1 MFIIVCKNT
10 RIAKVVYE
18 WLAEDKAQLDIPPA
32 KIEGFRNRDGHVYT
46 IRVDS
51 KVVHETDTG
60 EAKSDESRWMRFIL
74 DTVGKTGWTLDRQG
88 RPIYPEGFEEL
99 AQKLGRPLHP
109 PGRDVRCIVSVGM
122 LTEGWDCTTVTHI
135 IGIRPFM
142 SQLLCEQ
149 VVGRGLRRASYELG
163 PDGKFTEEVSQ
174 VFGVPFEVIPFKANP
189 QGPAKRR
196 EKRYHVHAL
205 PGKTQFEISFPR
217 VEGYTQ
223 AIRNRITVDWASVP
237 PLVLVP
243 GRIPPEVEMKGLS
256 VNNAG
261 KQSLSGPGAIS
272 EATLAEFRAKRR
284 VQELI
289 FDLGR
294 TLIKSYVAQP
304 KCEAP
309 AHVLFPQIVNIL
321 QRYVAEKVHVHPPA
335 DIKDLFLAPYYGWL
349 VEILAEAITA
359 GHFPRRGSGGA
370 AIRSKPRPGLNRGSR
385 FLDKPRAARGFEL
398 PRELRR
404 SRHPEVG
411 TVSRIL
417 YRQAC
422 GHRRHGQKRR
432 PWLRHS
438 LPAQWADARLYAGLH
453 YPSENRAADSSDS
466 GNQRVRSTG
475 RRQTRRR

>member
-18 WLAEDKAQLDIPPA
+18 WLAEDKSQLDIPPA
-32 KIEGFRNRDGHVYT
+32 KIEGFRNRDGHVNT

-99 AQKLGRPLHP
+99 AQKLERPLHP

-205 PGKTQFEISFPR
+205 PGKAQFEIPFPR

-223 AIRNRITVDWASVP
+223 AIRNRVTVDWANVP

-309 AHVLFPQIVNIL
+309 AHVLFPQLVRIVAAL
-321 QRYVAEKVHVHPPA
+321 YGGKGPCPPA
-335 DIKDLFLAPYYGWL
+335 
-349 VEILAEAITA
+349 
-359 GHFPRRGSGGA
+359 
-370 AIRSKPRPGLNRGSR
+370 
-385 FLDKPRAARGFEL
+385 
-398 PRELRR
+398 
-404 SRHPEVG
+404 
-411 TVSRIL
+411 
-417 YRQAC
+417 
-422 GHRRHGQKRR
+422 RRHQGSVSGSLLRLAGGDSCGSHHGPTLHRARR
-432 PWLRHS
+432 RKCPDTK
-438 LPAQWADARLYAGLH
+438 Q
-453 YPSENRAADSSDS
+453 AADRVQPRKSIS
-466 GNQRVRSTG
+466 GQAASRARF
-475 RRQTRRR
+475 